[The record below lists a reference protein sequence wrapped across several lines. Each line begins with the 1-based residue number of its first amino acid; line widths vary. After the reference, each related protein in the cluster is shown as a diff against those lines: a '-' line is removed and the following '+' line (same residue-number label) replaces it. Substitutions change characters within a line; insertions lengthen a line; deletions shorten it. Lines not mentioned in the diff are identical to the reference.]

1 MVWVLARSRALR
13 FNRLRVDGTR
23 FLRVAPYQHR
33 LTQDHKG
40 GLSTML
46 TDTIP
51 VTNETAALNE
61 VAAVEAMIDEG
72 GPVYALPTDVAAICP
87 TCGRPKRE
95 TATEC
100 TRCTKRNRSLHARE
114 AWLVA
119 EQSAE
124 QRAVERARMVHRFR
138 LYCVSCG
145 RSTAVASPPT
155 RPGRCASCGGTMLT
169 EFEIG

>member
-1 MVWVLARSRALR
+1 MLA
-13 FNRLRVDGTR
+13 
-23 FLRVAPYQHR
+23 
-33 LTQDHKG
+33 
-40 GLSTML
+40 
-46 TDTIP
+46 DTVP
-51 VTNETAALNE
+51 VTGEAAAVTE
-61 VAAVEAMIDEG
+61 VIAVEAMIDEG
-72 GPVYALPTDVAAICP
+72 GPVHVLPTDVVSGCP

-100 TRCTKRNRSLHARE
+100 TRCTKRNRSLHARQ
-114 AWLVA
+114 AWVVA

-124 QRAVERARMVHRFR
+124 QRAAERATVVHRFR

>member
-1 MVWVLARSRALR
+1 MV
-13 FNRLRVDGTR
+13 
-23 FLRVAPYQHR
+23 
-33 LTQDHKG
+33 
-40 GLSTML
+40 
-46 TDTIP
+46 TDTVP
-51 VTNETAALNE
+51 VTGETAPVTE
-61 VAAVEAMIDEG
+61 VTAVEAMIDEG
-72 GPVYALPTDVAAICP
+72 GPVHVLPTEVGATCP

-95 TATEC
+95 TAAEC
-100 TRCTKRNRSLHARE
+100 TRCTKRNRSMHARE

-124 QRAVERARMVHRFR
+124 QRAVERATVVHRFR

>member
-1 MVWVLARSRALR
+1 
-13 FNRLRVDGTR
+13 
-23 FLRVAPYQHR
+23 
-33 LTQDHKG
+33 
-40 GLSTML
+40 ML

-51 VTNETAALNE
+51 VASDTGAVSD
-61 VAAVEAMIDEG
+61 VAAVEAMIAEG
-72 GPVYALPTDVAAICP
+72 GPVYALPTNVAAICP

-100 TRCTKRNRSLHARE
+100 TRCTKRTRSLHARE

-119 EQSAE
+119 EQTAE
-124 QRAVERARMVHRFR
+124 QRAVERAATMHRFR
-138 LYCVSCG
+138 IYCVSCG
-145 RSTAVASPPT
+145 RSTTVASPPT

>member
-1 MVWVLARSRALR
+1 MV
-13 FNRLRVDGTR
+13 
-23 FLRVAPYQHR
+23 
-33 LTQDHKG
+33 
-40 GLSTML
+40 
-46 TDTIP
+46 TDTVGVAREP
-51 VTNETAALNE
+51 GSVPE
-61 VAAVEAMIDEG
+61 VAAAERMIDEG
-72 GPVYALPTDVAAICP
+72 GPVHVLPTDAAAICP

-100 TRCTKRNRSLHARE
+100 TRCTKRSRAIHSRE

-124 QRAVERARMVHRFR
+124 QRSTERRATVHNFR

-155 RPGRCASCGGTMLT
+155 HPGRCASCGGTMLT

>member
-1 MVWVLARSRALR
+1 
-13 FNRLRVDGTR
+13 
-23 FLRVAPYQHR
+23 
-33 LTQDHKG
+33 
-40 GLSTML
+40 ML

-51 VTNETAALNE
+51 GTGDTAAVNE
-61 VAAVEAMIDEG
+61 GTAVEAMIDEG
-72 GPVYALPTDVAAICP
+72 GPVHAIPTDASAPCP
-87 TCGRPKRE
+87 TCGRPKRV
-95 TATEC
+95 AASEC
-100 TRCTKRNRSLHARE
+100 TRCTRRNRSLHARQ

-124 QRAVERARMVHRFR
+124 QRAAERATVVHRFR